1 MVQYNKKTL
10 LSLTQSTDNNMK
22 SFRSQPLPQSPRPL
36 SCATEFWAKQQRAT
50 NHALRH
56 GIYGRIQD
64 TGVNFIVEGMRC
76 GRWTTIP
83 CRTLLDARLYLGEI
97 MDKASFDMNKAQ
109 FGRKP
114 LRK

>member
-10 LSLTQSTDNNMK
+10 LTLTQSTDNNMK

-36 SCATEFWAKQQRAT
+36 SCATEFWVKQQQDT

-56 GIYGRIQD
+56 LVYGRIQD
-64 TGVNFIVEGMRC
+64 TGVNFIVEGVRC
-76 GRWTTIP
+76 GRWVTIP

-97 MDKASFDMNKAQ
+97 MDKASFNHNKKA
-109 FGRKP
+109 FGHK
-114 LRK
+114 